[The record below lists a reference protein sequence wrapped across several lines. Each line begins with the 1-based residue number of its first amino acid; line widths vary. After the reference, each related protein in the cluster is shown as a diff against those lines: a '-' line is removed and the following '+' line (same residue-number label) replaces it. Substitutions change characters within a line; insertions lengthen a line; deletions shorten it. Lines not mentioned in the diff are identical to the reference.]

1 MDSLN
6 SSIENILNYQRDTEQ
21 TIKNMVDKN
30 ARLTKAIATIRS
42 LLERSLKNP
51 SNLNAAV
58 YQSIDVCRANFIYTD
73 YSTGKTKQDPP
84 LADTEKTLPL
94 INS

>member
-6 SSIENILNYQRDTEQ
+6 NVIGDILAYQRDSEQ
-21 TIKNMVDKN
+21 TIADMVDKN
-30 ARLTKAIATIRS
+30 ARLTKAIATVRS

-58 YQSIDVCRANFIYTD
+58 YESIDVCRANFTYTD
-73 YSTGKTKQDPP
+73 YSTGKIKQDSP
-84 LADTEKTLPL
+84 LTSEEKILP
-94 INS
+94 